1 MVEQR
6 KPARKQAA
14 AKKPK
19 QREVTADVRRAA
31 VLIGMPLDEFVK
43 SDVYLHTADIVQ
55 NRGRTIPGTS
65 GNKFIK

>member
-14 AKKPK
+14 VKKPK